1 MFLFV
6 VPLLLAVSVVA
17 DAVVT
22 FVILSCILAAFRVLL
37 VVLIV
42 IVVVLHDVVVVVV
55 VALLIV
61 VVVVVQAFDYP
72 LLLVVVEK
80 LELLPLDPTEGLLPV
95 GNLAGRPGPPMAGLA
110 SRLRQVKQPARSVA

>member
-1 MFLFV
+1 MEV
-6 VPLLLAVSVVA
+6 EEEALLTWLV
-17 DAVVT
+17 
-22 FVILSCILAAFRVLL
+22 
-37 VVLIV
+37 VVLI
-42 IVVVLHDVVVVVV
+42 
-55 VALLIV
+55 LL
-61 VVVVVQAFDYP
+61 